1 VPLREYYM
9 NIMNLK
15 RHIIALLCSMLL
27 LFTIASAQ
35 NRQTTDTNKVFA
47 LNDLQ
52 LMVFKYHPIIKQAAL
67 LTDAARSNVL
77 QSLGYFDPNLKANF
91 GRKLFGGTDY
101 YNHWTSE
108 LKVPLW
114 LAGADLKVGYD
125 RNVGY
130 YTNPETRT
138 NSAGLTGIGLT
149 VPLGQGLIID
159 ARRNTLRQSRIM
171 VQYAEAERVKQ
182 INTTWYAIAKD
193 YWNWYYAYRQ
203 LTLTREGVDLAQ
215 RRFQGVANQTQIGD
229 KASIDSVE
237 AYVTVQERLVQF
249 EKNKIELLNARLVL
263 SNHLW
268 DTNGNPLEL
277 PEDAVP
283 QLVDGN
289 VEHVTRMVLD
299 TLVRQASAQHP
310 ELVKLRTKSGQ
321 LDIERA
327 YRQEM
332 LKPKINISGS
342 LISSRRSFNSY
353 VPDSYDFNWNNHKIG
368 LEFAF
373 PLFLR
378 AERGKLREVRIKQQE
393 LNFDLQQSGRE
404 INNNIRTSY
413 NDLQAYELQLEVQV
427 QSVKNQSRLVQGE
440 NQKFELGESTLFLI
454 NSRETKLID
463 MRIKLESMIS
473 GYQKTLAEL
482 YYKAGTRQSYSVNS
496 IPAG

>member
-1 VPLREYYM
+1 M
-9 NIMNLK
+9 KILK
-15 RHIIALLCSMLL
+15 VKFYIIAMLGTMLL
-27 LFTIASAQ
+27 FVNTAGAQ
-35 NRQTTDTNKVFA
+35 NRQRADTGKVFT
-47 LNDLQ
+47 LDDLQ
-52 LMVFKYHPIIKQAAL
+52 MMVFRYHPIIKQAAL
-67 LTDAARSNVL
+67 FTDAARANVL

-138 NSAGLTGIGLT
+138 STAGLTGVGLT

-159 ARRNTLRQSRIM
+159 ARRSTLRQSRIM

-182 INTTWYAIAKD
+182 INGTWYQIAKD
-193 YWNWYYAYRQ
+193 YWGWYYAHRQ
-203 LTLTREGVDLAQ
+203 LALTIEGVELAQ
-215 RRFQGVANQTQIGD
+215 RRFKAVSTQTIIGD

-237 AYVTVQERLVQF
+237 AYVTVQERLIQL

-268 DTNGNPLEL
+268 NEQGNPMEL

-283 QLVDGN
+283 QRVDGN
-289 VEHVTRMVLD
+289 VEHLSKLVLD
-299 TLVRQASAQHP
+299 TLVRQAATQHP
-310 ELVKLRTKSGQ
+310 EIIKLQTKGGQ
-321 LDIERA
+321 LAVERA
-327 YRQEM
+327 YRQEL

-342 LISSRRSFNSY
+342 LISSRRNFGGY
-353 VPDSYDFNWNNHKIG
+353 VPDYYDFNWSNHKIG

-378 AERGKLREVRIKQQE
+378 AERGKLREVKIKQQE
-393 LNFDLQQSGRE
+393 LNYDLQQSGRE

-413 NDLQAYELQLEVQV
+413 NDLQAYQSQLEVQV
-427 QSVKNQSRLVQGE
+427 QSVKNQSLLLRGE

-463 MRIKLESMIS
+463 MRIKLESMIA

-482 YYKAGTRQSYSVNS
+482 YYKAGTRQVL
-496 IPAG
+496 